1 MQNAPSD
8 RKLLLSYLDGDEGA
22 FASFYARHRRQ
33 LYVYLLS
40 IVGNRETAE
49 ELLQDAF
56 LVFLRNLDAI
66 IRRSNGNLNFR
77 GYLVRSARNHAYDEL
92 RRRRRADRTITA
104 RANDPLFRAS
114 DFADTSED
122 TSDEV
127 HKISANLRLLPKE
140 QREAVVLR
148 ALTDLTFRE
157 IAQLV
162 GAPENTIV
170 SRYRY
175 GLSKLREQLGAHCGS
190 TTVGTLGSCHER
202 NAKS

>member
-1 MQNAPSD
+1 MSKRSNRSCTRRNSRSLRFERLSA
-8 RKLLLSYLDGDEGA
+8 RRLLAADCC
-22 FASFYARHRRQ
+22 HNP
-33 LYVYLLS
+33 VM
-40 IVGNRETAE
+40 AE
-49 ELLQDAF
+49 DVDDDQAVTLQDAF

-66 IRRSNGNLNFR
+66 IRRSNGNLSFR